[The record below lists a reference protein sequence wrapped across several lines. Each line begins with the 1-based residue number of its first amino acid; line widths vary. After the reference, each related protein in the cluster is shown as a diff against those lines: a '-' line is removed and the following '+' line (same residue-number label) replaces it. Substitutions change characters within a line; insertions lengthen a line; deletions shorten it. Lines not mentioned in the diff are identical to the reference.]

1 MQTTHS
7 FGVRTQNR
15 SISPSN
21 QPIGTADANRPRIF
35 ILSDVRLY
43 RAGLAWSLSQ
53 RPEVEIVGAA
63 APSTGALAEVVGSAP
78 TAVLPQFPMP
88 AALNLPKGT
97 KRFI

>member
-43 RAGLAWSLSQ
+43 REGLAWSLSQ
-53 RPEVEIVGAA
+53 L
-63 APSTGALAEVVGSAP
+63 APRRRVRGRLQRS
-78 TAVLPQFPMP
+78 
-88 AALNLPKGT
+88 
-97 KRFI
+97 